1 MGSEM
6 DSSPGLGDG
15 RNNELLKLIQKLT
28 ASDEAIRAKKFEMIR
43 TKMEAKKLSELSKNE
58 AWVPEEFHVMLASD
72 ISAVTQVEMVTMM
85 EWAQTLPKFMALPLT
100 DRIALLKRFAVH
112 HLILEHGYYTASL
125 NVKDVW
131 FISNGSCMPRQVNI
145 LPEES
150 KRCVAEDRKWRQDK
164 LYTEMTNRCIDEVVC
179 PLRRLKLSSEELCAL
194 KIIMLFNCGNH
205 FHTEESLS
213 FISEE
218 SRRTII
224 GIKNK
229 VIAGLFQHYQHI
241 RYENYEE
248 RFGNVLLSI
257 SGIVSAASALLESY
271 TLMRLFS
278 IVPFDQISEHLLF
291 DVED

>member
-1 MGSEM
+1 
-6 DSSPGLGDG
+6 
-15 RNNELLKLIQKLT
+15 
-28 ASDEAIRAKKFEMIR
+28 
-43 TKMEAKKLSELSKNE
+43 
-58 AWVPEEFHVMLASD
+58 
-72 ISAVTQVEMVTMM
+72 
-85 EWAQTLPKFMALPLT
+85 
-100 DRIALLKRFAVH
+100 
-112 HLILEHGYYTASL
+112 
-125 NVKDVW
+125 
-131 FISNGSCMPRQVNI
+131 MPRQVNI

-150 KRCVAEDRKWRQDK
+150 KRCVAEDRKWRQEK
-164 LYTEMTNRCIDEVVC
+164 LYTEMTNRCIDEVVY
-179 PLRRLKLSSEELCAL
+179 PLRRLRLSPEELCAL

-218 SRRTII
+218 SRRII
-224 GIKNK
+224 IEIKNK

-257 SGIVSAASALLESY
+257 SGIVSAASALQESY

-291 DVED
+291 DADD